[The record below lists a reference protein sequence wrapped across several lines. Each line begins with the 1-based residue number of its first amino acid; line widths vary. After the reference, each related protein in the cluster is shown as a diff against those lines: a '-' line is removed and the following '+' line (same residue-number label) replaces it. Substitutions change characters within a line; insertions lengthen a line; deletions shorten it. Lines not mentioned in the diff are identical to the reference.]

1 MQSSDRLSGISLPT
15 RYILGIILI
24 AAVSLWAFV
33 LLMSPARSEVT
44 HMAALLAITAL
55 ISGIAGFGLYR
66 MGWLHRSPTIRWTL
80 LSGYALSSVLT
91 FLNVWFAANRMFA
104 SPHDLLLAT
113 VLLIFAGGIAM
124 VLGFFLSTTL
134 TVRIRQLDQAAQ
146 KIAGSD
152 LDVRIPVE
160 GNDELADLANTFNRM
175 AAQLQEAARRQAELE
190 KMRRELIAWTGHDLQ
205 TPLTS
210 VQLIL
215 NALADGVVEDPQT
228 VQRYLSTAQK
238 DVQALS
244 VLVDDLFQLAQLDA
258 GGLLLDRGYN
268 SLSDLISDTLES
280 FTEPASQKDVDLHGH
295 VDVDVDPVYMDAP
308 RIGRVLTNL
317 MSNALRHTPAG
328 GRVEV
333 RASRRASELLI
344 QVSDTGGGI
353 PEADLPLIFDRFY
366 RGEKSRSV
374 ETGGAGLGLAIAKG
388 IVEAHGGQIGIEN
401 VGAGACFSFTLPNPQ
416 NHDSR

>member
-1 MQSSDRLSGISLPT
+1 MQSSARLSRISLPS
-15 RYILGIILI
+15 RFILGIILI
-24 AAVSLWAFV
+24 AAITLWGFV
-33 LLMSPARSEVT
+33 LLMSPARSEIT
-44 HMAALLAITAL
+44 QMAVLLAITAL
-55 ISGIAGFGLYR
+55 ISGIAGFALYR

-124 VLGFFLSTTL
+124 VLGFFLSATL
-134 TVRIRQLDQAAQ
+134 TERIRQLDEAAQ
-146 KIAGSD
+146 TIAGGN

-160 GNDELADLANTFNRM
+160 GSDEMADLANTFNQM
-175 AAQLQEAARRQAELE
+175 ATQLQQAARKQAELE
-190 KMRRELIAWTGHDLQ
+190 KMRRDLIAWTGHDLQ

-210 VQLIL
+210 VRLIL
-215 NALADGVVEDPQT
+215 NALADGVVDDPQT
-228 VQRYLSTAQK
+228 VERYLATAQK
-238 DVQALS
+238 DVRALS

-258 GGLLLDRGYN
+258 GGMPLDRQFN

-280 FTEPASQKDVDLHGH
+280 FSESASQKDVDLYGQ
-295 VDVDVDPVYMDAP
+295 VGVEVDPVYMDAP

-333 RASRRASELLI
+333 RVSRRLEEVLI
-344 QVSDTGGGI
+344 QVSDTGGGVA
-353 PEADLPLIFDRFY
+353 EADLPMIFDRFY
-366 RGEKSRSV
+366 RGEKSRSA

-388 IVEAHGGQIGIEN
+388 IVEAHGGQIAIEN
-401 VGAGACFSFTLPNPQ
+401 VGDGACFSFTLPNPQ
-416 NHDSR
+416 PHD